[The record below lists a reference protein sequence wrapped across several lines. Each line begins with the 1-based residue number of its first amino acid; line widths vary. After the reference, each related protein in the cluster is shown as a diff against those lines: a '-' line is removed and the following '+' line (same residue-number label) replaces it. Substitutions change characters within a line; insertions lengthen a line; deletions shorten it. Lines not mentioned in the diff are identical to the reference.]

1 MKNEFDAGGKINLA
15 FSMFKI
21 TAFSAWQRPQIFFRD
36 SFEKANELRKELKEM
51 QYLVEIDEVND
62 EESGEI

>member
-1 MKNEFDAGGKINLA
+1 MKNEFDADGKINLA

-21 TAFSAWQRPQIFFRD
+21 IAFSAWQRPQIFFRD
-36 SFEKANELRKELKEM
+36 SFEEANELKKELRNE
-51 QYLVEIDEVND
+51 QYLVEVDEVND

>member
-1 MKNEFDAGGKINLA
+1 
-15 FSMFKI
+15 MFKI
-21 TAFSAWQRPQIFFRD
+21 TAISVWQRPLIFFRN
-36 SFEKANELRKELKEM
+36 SLEEANELRKELKEM